1 LNDDDPRVQVC
12 EKTTPYRGYFR
23 IDRYRL
29 RHRRFDGGW
38 TGVMSR
44 ECFER
49 GHAAAVLPYDAA
61 RDAVVLIEQFR
72 VGAYAAGLDPW
83 LTEIVAGIIE
93 PGESPQDVARR
104 EALEEAGCRIREL
117 ALIGRALVSPGGTS
131 EIIHLFCGQVESAGL
146 GGLHGLDHENEDIRA
161 FVLPFAEAL
170 AELEAGRIVNAPAI
184 MALQWLALNRDRLR
198 RAWA

>member
-1 LNDDDPRVQVC
+1 MTDLPPDDPRI
-12 EKTTPYRGYFR
+12 ELIERTTPYRGYFQ
-23 IDRYRL
+23 IDLYRL

-38 TGVMSR
+38 TDTMSR

-93 PGESPQDVARR
+93 PGESPQDVVRR
-104 EALEEAGCRIREL
+104 EALEESGCRIQAL
-117 ALIGRALVSPGGTS
+117 APIGRALVSPGGTS
-131 EIIHLFCGQVESAGL
+131 EILHLFCGQVESAGL

-161 FVLPFAEAL
+161 FVLP
-170 AELEAGRIVNAPAI
+170 
-184 MALQWLALNRDRLR
+184 
-198 RAWA
+198 